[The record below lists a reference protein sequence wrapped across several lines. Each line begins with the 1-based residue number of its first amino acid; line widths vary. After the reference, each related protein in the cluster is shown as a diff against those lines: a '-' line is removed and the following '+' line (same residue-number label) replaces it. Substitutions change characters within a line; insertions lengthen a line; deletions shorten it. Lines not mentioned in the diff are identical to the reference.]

1 MTRVV
6 VRIGAALLGLIGIG
20 CLVDAVAERT
30 AERVVSKLSS
40 MDSSIPTDPD
50 DDVLEAD
57 DII

>member
-6 VRIGAALLGLIGIG
+6 VRIGVALLGLIGIG

-40 MDSSIPTDPD
+40 MDSSISMDPD